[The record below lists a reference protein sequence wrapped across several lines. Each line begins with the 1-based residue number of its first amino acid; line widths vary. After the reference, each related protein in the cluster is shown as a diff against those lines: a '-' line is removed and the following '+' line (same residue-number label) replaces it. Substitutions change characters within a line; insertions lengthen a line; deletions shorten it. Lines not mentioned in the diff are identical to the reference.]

1 MDYTF
6 LPTPLAISLDRVRD
20 ARGNPESDPWG
31 CATFEAT
38 SPDYPELSGRSS
50 SADEAT
56 QHLLEAI
63 MYALPM
69 AREVTDALRAAGYP
83 LEVVT
88 AWEHETKDCADRSY
102 RHSADMAVA
111 TLDEYTN
118 SGIPALAACGFAPL
132 LNLAD
137 AVAVHAAGCGP
148 QDVREYVRMAE
159 SSGWWE
165 TDFEIMSWLLAGVPA
180 NRGHL
185 YVDHCTVEEALE
197 WEAFLQGFPVTDND
211 VRSLVRAHV
220 RPQDVAAGFPV
231 HRATFYAHCTATWI
245 DAVAWEAFAS
255 RHGISDCNL
264 VGLFH
269 LFTESKDVVPG
280 FPLDRAAFYAECRA
294 SVHIALM
301 WEDALSDF
309 GQAIDDSDLR
319 DILAAGL
326 ESECLLEYSATS
338 DDAGFALGHAA
349 RTLLGLSPQ

>member
-280 FPLDRAAFYAECRA
+280 FPLDRA
-294 SVHIALM
+294 V
-301 WEDALSDF
+301 
-309 GQAIDDSDLR
+309 
-319 DILAAGL
+319 
-326 ESECLLEYSATS
+326 ES
-338 DDAGFALGHAA
+338 
-349 RTLLGLSPQ
+349 PIVV